1 MTGVR
6 VLDKF
11 IEMRDGAKIFVKIL
25 GSGEPLLLLHGNGDD
40 YSFFEK
46 QIVVFKKDFLV
57 IAMDTRGHGKSDKNY
72 SLNFEDL
79 SLDVYDVLEALNI
92 ETINILGFSDGAN
105 LALTFAKNYPKR
117 VKRLILNSPNK
128 DFSQIKFIPRISS
141 YIFYYNLKILSK
153 IFTGL
158 RNYFSVYKLIFDKI
172 KIVDSDYKKFDFPV
186 LIIAGERD
194 LIYLYN
200 FHNIAKKIKKS
211 KLYIIKNHGHKVART
226 NPYEYNKVVLDFLK
240 REVN

>member
-1 MTGVR
+1 M
-6 VLDKF
+6 
-11 IEMRDGAKIFVKIL
+11 
-25 GSGEPLLLLHGNGDD
+25 LHGNGDD

-72 SLNFEDL
+72 SLNLEDL
-79 SLDVYDVLEALNI
+79 SLDVYEVLEALKI

-128 DFSQIKFIPRISS
+128 DFSQIKLIPRIAT

-158 RNYFSVYKLIFDKI
+158 RNYFSVYSLIFDTIKI
-172 KIVDSDYKKFDFPV
+172 KDSDFKKIDFPV
-186 LIIAGERD
+186 LIIAGAKD
-194 LIYLYN
+194 LIYIDTFYK
-200 FHNIAKKIKKS
+200 IAKKIKKS
-211 KLYIIKNHGHKVART
+211 KLSIIKGHGHKVAHT
-226 NPYEYNKVVLDFLK
+226 NPKEYNKIILDFLRRK
-240 REVN
+240 AD

>member
-1 MTGVR
+1 M
-6 VLDKF
+6 DKF
-11 IEMRDGAKIFVKIL
+11 IKVRDGAKIFVKIM

-40 YSFFEK
+40 ISFFEK
-46 QIVVFKKDFLV
+46 QIIVFKKFFKV

-72 SLNFEDL
+72 SLNLEKL
-79 SLDVYDVLEALNI
+79 SNDVLDILDFLKVEKA
-92 ETINILGFSDGAN
+92 NILGFSDGAN
-105 LALTFAKNYPKR
+105 LALTFAKNHPIR

-128 DFSQIKFIPRISS
+128 DFSQIKFIPRIAS

-194 LIYLYN
+194 LIYLEN
-200 FHNIAKKIKKS
+200 FYKIAKKIKKS

-226 NPYEYNKVVLDFLK
+226 KPDEYNEVVLDFLK

>member
-1 MTGVR
+1 MVR
-6 VLDKF
+6 ILDKF
-11 IEMRDGAKIFVKIL
+11 IKVRDGAKIFVKIM

-40 YSFFEK
+40 FSFFEK
-46 QIVVFKKDFLV
+46 QIIVFKKDFKV

-72 SLNFEDL
+72 SLNLEKL
-79 SLDVYDVLEALNI
+79 SNDVLDILGYLKI
-92 ETINILGFSDGAN
+92 ENANILGFSDGAN
-105 LALTFAKNYPKR
+105 LALTFAKNHPKK

-128 DFSQIKFIPRISS
+128 DFSQIKFIPRIAS

-194 LIYLYN
+194 LIYIEN
-200 FHNIAKKIKKS
+200 FSKIAKKIKKS

-226 NPYEYNKVVLDFLK
+226 KPDEYNEVVLDFLK

>member
-1 MTGVR
+1 MVR
-6 VLDKF
+6 ALEKF
-11 IEMRDGAKIFVKIL
+11 IEMRDGAKIFVKII
-25 GSGEPLLLLHGNGDD
+25 GSGEPLLLLHGNGNNFT
-40 YSFFEK
+40 FFEK
-46 QIVVFKKDFLV
+46 QIIVFQKDFKV

-72 SLNFEDL
+72 DLNLEDL
-79 SLDVYDVLEALNI
+79 SRDVFEVLEELNI
-92 ETINILGFSDGAN
+92 ESINILGFSDGAN

-128 DFSQIKFIPRISS
+128 DFSQIKFIPRLAS

-158 RNYFSVYKLIFDKI
+158 RNYFSVYKLMFDKI

-194 LIYLYN
+194 LIYLDN
-200 FHNIAKKIKKS
+200 FYKISKKIKKS
-211 KLYIIKNHGHKVART
+211 KLYIIKNHGHNVART
-226 NPYEYNKVVLDFLK
+226 NPDEYNKIILDFLK
-240 REVN
+240 KEVK

>member
-1 MTGVR
+1 
-6 VLDKF
+6 
-11 IEMRDGAKIFVKIL
+11 
-25 GSGEPLLLLHGNGDD
+25 
-40 YSFFEK
+40 
-46 QIVVFKKDFLV
+46 
-57 IAMDTRGHGKSDKNY
+57 MDTRGHGKSDKNY
-72 SLNFEDL
+72 SLNLEDL
-79 SLDVYDVLEALNI
+79 SLDVYEVLEALKI

-128 DFSQIKFIPRISS
+128 DFSQIKLIPRIAT

-158 RNYFSVYKLIFDKI
+158 RNYFSVYKLNFDKI
-172 KIVDSDYKKFDFPV
+172 KIVDSDYEKFDFPV

-194 LIYLYN
+194 LIYLEN

-226 NPYEYNKVVLDFLK
+226 KPCEYNQVVLDFLK
-240 REVN
+240 KEVN

>member
-1 MTGVR
+1 MVR
-6 VLDKF
+6 ALNKF

-40 YSFFEK
+40 SSFFEK
-46 QIVVFKKDFLV
+46 QIVVFKEDFLV

-72 SLNFEDL
+72 SLNLEDL
-79 SLDVYDVLEALNI
+79 SLDVYEVLEALKI

-128 DFSQIKFIPRISS
+128 DFSQIKLIPRIAS

-158 RNYFSVYKLIFDKI
+158 RNYFSVYKLNFDKI
-172 KIVDSDYKKFDFPV
+172 KIVDSDYEKFDFPV
-186 LIIAGERD
+186 LIIAGER
-194 LIYLYN
+194 LNL
-200 FHNIAKKIKKS
+200 S
-211 KLYIIKNHGHKVART
+211 GKLSQYC
-226 NPYEYNKVVLDFLK
+226 
-240 REVN
+240 

>member
-1 MTGVR
+1 MVR

-72 SLNFEDL
+72 SLNLEDL
-79 SLDVYDVLEALNI
+79 SLDVYEVLEALKI

-105 LALTFAKNYPKR
+105 LALTFAKNFPKR

-128 DFSQIKFIPRISS
+128 DFSQIKLIPRIAS

-158 RNYFSVYKLIFDKI
+158 RNYFSVYKLNFDKI
-172 KIVDSDYKKFDFPV
+172 KIVDSDYEKFDFPV

-194 LIYLYN
+194 LIYLEN

-211 KLYIIKNHGHKVART
+211 KLYIIKNYGHKVART
-226 NPYEYNKVVLDFLK
+226 KPCEYNQVVLDFLK
-240 REVN
+240 KEVN

>member
-1 MTGVR
+1 MVR
-6 VLDKF
+6 ALEKF
-11 IEMRDGAKIFVKIL
+11 IEMRNGAKIFVKII
-25 GSGEPLLLLHGNGDD
+25 GSGEPLLLLHGNGNNFT
-40 YSFFEK
+40 FFEK
-46 QIVVFKKDFLV
+46 QIIVFQKDFKV

-72 SLNFEDL
+72 DLNLEDL
-79 SLDVYDVLEALNI
+79 SRDVFEVLEELNI
-92 ETINILGFSDGAN
+92 ESINILGFSDGGN

-128 DFSQIKFIPRISS
+128 DFSQIKFIPRLAS

-158 RNYFSVYKLIFDKI
+158 RNYFSVYKLMFDKI

-194 LIYLYN
+194 LIYLDN
-200 FHNIAKKIKKS
+200 FHKIAKKIKKS
-211 KLYIIKNHGHKVART
+211 KLYIIKNHGHNVAST
-226 NPYEYNKVVLDFLK
+226 NPDEYNKIILDFLK
-240 REVN
+240 KR